1 MGGRD
6 VMGNVE
12 KGDIEVDGWCVVDMV
27 LKVPGQPLRNPKNK
41 GPPWM

>member
-12 KGDIEVDGWCVVDMV
+12 KGDIEVDGWCVVGMGV
-27 LKVPGQPLRNPKNK
+27 SQGLVCSIHS
-41 GPPWM
+41 